1 MKLKILATLFVAG
14 ALCLGTVEAQAGPL
28 RYAGKKISQGSSAVA
43 GVAVD
48 GVQAAGDGMAAGGKA
63 TGGAL
68 KTGIT
73 GIGKGAKATPGLA
86 ARGVKGAGKG
96 IAKAIW

>member
-1 MKLKILATLFVAG
+1 LKFKILATLFIAG
-14 ALCLGTVEAQAGPL
+14 AFCLGTTEAQAGTI

-43 GVAVD
+43 GLAVD
-48 GVQAAGDGMAAGGKA
+48 GVQAAGDGVAAGGKA

-68 KTGIT
+68 KRGVT